1 MEMFLVLVCGGFF
14 WGCLLL
20 AGRRVGQSRADA
32 LIGETYLVA
41 SGVTI
46 LHRTGEE

>member
-1 MEMFLVLVCGGFF
+1 MEMLLVLVCGGFF

-20 AGRRVGQSRADA
+20 AGKRVGQSRAAA

-41 SGVTI
+41 SGVTNR
-46 LHRTGEE
+46 HRAGED